1 MVYNYTRLYFARMRT
16 IKRDIYSAVEKS
28 IGEYK
33 LKTHNNI
40 ENEGLYIANN
50 VLVELFD
57 RKKEK

>member
-1 MVYNYTRLYFARMRT
+1 MVYNYMQFYFARIST
-16 IKRDIYSAVEKS
+16 INRDIYSAAEKS